1 MQCFA
6 LFLLFLSA
14 LLLAKKRSTPMDDLL
29 PRCRCLFSERKFCF
43 GDWYDNMVVWFWRC
57 CFVQFQCWAS
67 LVVRFSSLPKLLE
80 IVEFGHSDPLDRSPT
95 FQGWPF
101 LAGCG
106 TGAVC
111 SSQLWF
117 DCCIDA
123 TSLERR
129 SRTETWAKPIGLG
142 RLWCSTSSEPSY
154 HLVVPEPLVVPEG
167 LVVRVQPPVHGWLG
181 VSVRYI

>member
-29 PRCRCLFSERKFCF
+29 PRCRCLFSEPMAFLTLNEH
-43 GDWYDNMVVWFWRC
+43 WYGTMVVWLWRC
-57 CFVQFQCWAS
+57 CFVQFQCRAS
-67 LVVRFSSLPKLLE
+67 LVVCFSSLLKLVCRNLANQSSWSSPDSN
-80 IVEFGHSDPLDRSPT
+80 HSDPLDRSRT
-95 FQGWPF
+95 YQGWPF

-106 TGAVC
+106 TCAVC

-117 DCCIDA
+117 DCCIDT

-129 SRTETWAKPIGLG
+129 SRTETWANPCKAFWSWKILM
-142 RLWCSTSSEPSY
+142 
-154 HLVVPEPLVVPEG
+154 
-167 LVVRVQPPVHGWLG
+167 
-181 VSVRYI
+181 